1 MKRVVTLALLITLTA
16 CGGGGGSARLRH
28 PRPQAATR
36 VIRAE
41 MAAVAGRAA
50 EVRPTPMTLAAWHQI
65 TLVSASAYPIG
76 QTKT

>member
-16 CGGGGGSARLRH
+16 CGGAAAQARLRH
-28 PRPQAATR
+28 LRPQAATR
-36 VIRAE
+36 VIPAE

-50 EVRPTPMTLAAWHQI
+50 EVRPTPMTLAAWHRI
-65 TLVSASAYPIG
+65 TLVSASAYPID